1 MGCFYKDVQ
10 KYRREILFGLIA
22 AVLFIVIKY
31 VIVYILPF
39 VFAGIFVFLIRKPI
53 EFIHKKTK
61 IGKGFLAGMILLIV
75 ILILGAGIWYGS
87 CFGVAKLKLLI
98 SNINFYEN
106 QLFTLVHSCC
116 DRVESNLGL
125 NSLTIENLIV
135 DRVNI
140 FIDNLKI
147 DVVPKMLDW
156 TVVYGKALFSGVMFL
171 LVTLIAVVLL
181 AKDYQMMLQKAEKVV
196 LFKESV
202 RMLKKLICL
211 IGAYLRAQIEIIL
224 VVSLICFIGF
234 ALCDYDYP
242 YVWGIVTGLLDVLP
256 FIGTGVVLLPIA
268 VLQLLMGNE
277 WSAIVLV
284 ITFVVS
290 ALSREILEPKL
301 IGAKMGVIPIA
312 ILLSVYVGAK
322 VFGPAGV
329 IWGPLYM
336 LMLYEI
342 YKKLYGENEIPETER
357 N

>member
-10 KYRREILFGLIA
+10 KYRKEILFGLIA

-31 VIVYILPF
+31 VIVYVLPF
-39 VFAGIFVFLIRKPI
+39 VFAGIFVFLIHKPI

-75 ILILGAGIWYGS
+75 ILILGAGIWYCS
-87 CFGVAKLKLLI
+87 CFGIAKIKLLI

-106 QLFTLVHSCC
+106 QLFALVHSCC

-125 NSLTIENLIV
+125 SSLTIENLIL

-156 TVVYGKALFSGVMFL
+156 TMVYGRVLFSGVMFC

-181 AKDYQMMLQKAEKVV
+181 AKDYQLMLQKAERIALFRETVI
-196 LFKESV
+196 LFKRLV
-202 RMLKKLICL
+202 CL
-211 IGAYLRAQIEIIL
+211 VGAYLRAQIEIIL
-224 VVSLICFIGF
+224 VISLICFMGF
-234 ALCDYDYP
+234 ALSGYDYP
-242 YVWGIVTGLLDVLP
+242 YVWGIVTGILDVLP
-256 FIGTGVVLLPIA
+256 FVGTGVVLLPMA

-277 WSAIVLV
+277 WSAIVLT
-284 ITFVVS
+284 ITFIIS
-290 ALSREILEPKL
+290 ALSRELLEPKL

-322 VFGPAGV
+322 VFGVAGV

-342 YKKLYGENEIPETER
+342 YKKLYREAEAPETEKS
-357 N
+357 

>member
-1 MGCFYKDVQ
+1 MGCFYKDIQ
-10 KYRREILFGLIA
+10 KYRKEILFGLA
-22 AVLFIVIKY
+22 AAILFILIKY

-39 VFAGIFVFLIRKPI
+39 VFAGIFVFLIHNPI

-61 IGKGFLAGMILLIV
+61 ISRGFLAGMILLVI
-75 ILILGAGIWYGS
+75 ILILAAGIWYCS
-87 CFGVAKLKLLI
+87 CLGVTKLKLLI

-116 DRVESNLGL
+116 DKVESNLGL
-125 NSLTIENLIV
+125 NSLTIENLV
-135 DRVNI
+135 LERMNI
-140 FIDNLKI
+140 FINDLKI
-147 DVVPKMLDW
+147 DVVPKMLDR
-156 TVVYGKALFSGVMFL
+156 TMLYGKFLFSGVMFL

-181 AKDYQMMLQKAEKVV
+181 AKDYQLMLQKAEKIT

-202 RMLKKLICL
+202 IMLKKLICL
-211 IGAYLRAQIEIIL
+211 VGAYLRAQMEIIL

-234 ALCDYDYP
+234 ALCGYDYP
-242 YVWGIVTGLLDVLP
+242 YIWGIVIGLLDVLP
-256 FIGTGVVLLPIA
+256 FVGTGVVLLPMA

-277 WSAIVLV
+277 LSAV
-284 ITFVVS
+284 ILAVTFIVS

-342 YKKLYGENEIPETER
+342 YKKLYRKNSGIEKS
-357 N
+357 

>member
-1 MGCFYKDVQ
+1 MGCFYKDIQ
-10 KYRREILFGLIA
+10 KYRREILFGLAA

-31 VIVYILPF
+31 VIVYVLPF
-39 VFAGIFVFLIRKPI
+39 VFAGVFVFLIRRPV

-75 ILILGAGIWYGS
+75 ILILGAGIWYCS
-87 CFGVAKLKLLI
+87 CFGIAKLKLLI

-116 DRVESNLGL
+116 DKVESNLGL
-125 NSLTIENLIV
+125 SSLTIENLILERV
-135 DRVNI
+135 DI
-140 FIDNLKI
+140 FIDDLKI
-147 DVVPKMLDW
+147 DVVPKMLDQ
-156 TVVYGKALFSGVMFL
+156 TMLYGKVLFSIVMFV
-171 LVTLIAVVLL
+171 LVTIIAVVLL
-181 AKDYQMMLQKAEKVV
+181 AKDYRMMLQKVEGIV
-196 LFKESV
+196 LFKEAAI
-202 RMLKKLICL
+202 MLKKLIYL

-224 VVSLICFIGF
+224 VVSMICFIGF
-234 ALCDYDYP
+234 ALCGYDYP

-256 FIGTGVVLLPIA
+256 FVGTGVVLLPMA

-284 ITFVVS
+284 VTFIVS

-301 IGAKMGVIPIA
+301 IGARMGVIPIA

-342 YKKLYGENEIPETER
+342 YKKLYRKTEVPEEER